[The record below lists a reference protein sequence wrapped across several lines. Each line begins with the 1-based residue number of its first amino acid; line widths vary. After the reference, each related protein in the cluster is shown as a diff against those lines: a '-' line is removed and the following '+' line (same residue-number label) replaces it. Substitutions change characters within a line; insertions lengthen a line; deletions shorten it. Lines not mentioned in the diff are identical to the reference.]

1 MKNIFIFA
9 LAITL
14 LSIIGIIWISYL
26 PNPRPV
32 TISQSSFEGM
42 LKRHDVKLT
51 NVIANE
57 KVVEV
62 TLRDDLIESEQY
74 KKILEE
80 NNTGPHFLFN
90 IISVEDFESD
100 YEEIEKD
107 MPIEY
112 RPDMKINYDSL
123 ESGPNY
129 FNLICNY
136 GFIAFL
142 IFLYFIPS
150 FVAHTRNH
158 RQFNAIFLLNLL
170 LGWTVFFWIA
180 ALIWSVIREK

>member
-14 LSIIGIIWISYL
+14 LSIIGIIWISYS

-32 TISQSSFEGM
+32 TISQSSFEDM
-42 LKRHDVKLT
+42 LKRNDVKLT
-51 NVIANE
+51 NVFANK

-62 TLRDDLIESEQY
+62 TLRDEVFENDMY
-74 KKILEE
+74 KKILLEK

-100 YEEIEKD
+100 YEKIEKD
-107 MPIEY
+107 IPSEY
-112 RPDMKINYDSL
+112 RPDMKIDYDD
-123 ESGPNY
+123 EPN
-129 FNLICNY
+129 NLLLNLSVILVTLM
-136 GFIAFL
+136 G

-150 FVAHTRNH
+150 FVAWYRNH
-158 RQFNAIFLLNLL
+158 RQFNAIFILNFLLAWTII
-170 LGWTVFFWIA
+170 GWVI
-180 ALIWSVIREK
+180 ALIWSVIKEK